1 MANKIAAIGKRDAI
15 LPYKA
20 IGVEIYI
27 TEEKNEFKTIIEKLV
42 KEKYAIVLVTE
53 EIAEKYADIIKEYNE
68 YMIPSI
74 IPVPGTEGSTG
85 YGARRLREAVKK
97 AVGADIYAE

>member
-42 KEKYAIVLVTE
+42 KEKYAIV
-53 EIAEKYADIIKEYNE
+53 
-68 YMIPSI
+68 
-74 IPVPGTEGSTG
+74 
-85 YGARRLREAVKK
+85 
-97 AVGADIYAE
+97 

>member
-1 MANKIAAIGKRDAI
+1 
-15 LPYKA
+15 
-20 IGVEIYI
+20 
-27 TEEKNEFKTIIEKLV
+27 
-42 KEKYAIVLVTE
+42 
-53 EIAEKYADIIKEYNE
+53 
-68 YMIPSI
+68 MIPSI

>member
-27 TEEKNEFKTIIEKLV
+27 TEEKDAFRDIIRKLV
-42 KEKYAIVLVTE
+42 DEKYAIVLVTE
-53 EIAEKYADIIKEYNE
+53 EIAEEFSDIIKEYNE
-68 YMIPSI
+68 FMIPSI

-85 YGARRLREAVKK
+85 YGAKRLREAVKK